1 MFKRGVD
8 EVEFSAVAK
17 RMVVAYF
24 PVDLGDADIIKIGVA
39 WYRRIFGV

>member
-1 MFKRGVD
+1 MLKRGVD

-24 PVDLGDADIIKIGVA
+24 PIDLSDKDIIKIGVA
-39 WYRRIFGV
+39 WYRRIFSV